1 VSRPA
6 VAEERL
12 ALTERGEVH
21 VQLKTAYR
29 DGTTHVLLEPLDF
42 LARLAALVPPPRAHL
57 TRYHGVFAAA
67 SASRAAITPSGRG
80 RGARHKAALQSSS
93 ERPVSRHAAMTWMQ
107 RLKRVFA
114 IEIERCYRCGGGLEV
129 IASLSEPALIERI
142 LARVRPAGED
152 EEPAPF
158 AARAPPQPRLL

>member
-1 VSRPA
+1 M
-6 VAEERL
+6 
-12 ALTERGEVH
+12 
-21 VQLKTAYR
+21 QLKSAYR

-57 TRYHGVFAAA
+57 TRYHGAFAAA
-67 SASRAAITPSGRG
+67 SAWRAAITPSGRG
-80 RGARHKAALQSSS
+80 RGARHNADATEEPTEPTGPS
-93 ERPVSRHAAMTWMQ
+93 VSRHAAMTWMQ

-114 IEIERCYRCGGGLEV
+114 IDIQRCRRCGGKLRV
-129 IASLSEPALIERI
+129 IASIEDPSLIERI
-142 LARVRPAGED
+142 LARAPPAAED